1 MTDVILNCLLGVGEN
16 GYVFHRSIPMEIVTV
31 KFQNYQC
38 LEYKFSGCTGF
49 QTLQKIAPAVL
60 V

>member
-1 MTDVILNCLLGVGEN
+1 MADVTINCLLGVGEN
-16 GYVFHRSIPMEIVTV
+16 GSLFHSSVHCSV

-38 LEYKFSGCTGF
+38 LEHKCSGCTGF